1 MPTTYTHYTYGQ
13 EIFRMLSPKLQKKIR
28 PYMNYYNIG
37 VHGPDILFY
46 YRSFSKNAVNQYGV
60 KVHDEPMRC
69 FLEHAFSVFKKQRRK
84 NAAFAYLAGF
94 MTHYILDS
102 TCHPYIRRRM
112 VETGISHAEMETDWD
127 YLMMKRDYRNPLHYK
142 VARHIHTGLAYAS
155 VIGPYYDISPWKI
168 SAGLWYMKLVLN
180 HIFHSH
186 FGVKR
191 AVSAFLNEMF
201 LPKLSF
207 QHYFRKKKMNPQN
220 RETCRQLYRLY
231 KWSRTECVEAI
242 EEMYQALQ
250 KDDRSFCEKGRFE
263 RLFS

>member
-1 MPTTYTHYTYGQ
+1 
-13 EIFRMLSPKLQKKIR
+13 MLSPKLQKKIR
-28 PYMNYYNIG
+28 SYMNYYNIG

-155 VIGPYYDISPWKI
+155 VIGPYYDISPRKI

-263 RLFS
+263 RLF

>member
-1 MPTTYTHYTYGQ
+1 
-13 EIFRMLSPKLQKKIR
+13 MLSPKLQKKIR

-155 VIGPYYDISPWKI
+155 VIGPYYDISPRKI

-220 RETCRQLYRLY
+220 RETCWQLYRLY

>member
-1 MPTTYTHYTYGQ
+1 
-13 EIFRMLSPKLQKKIR
+13 MLSPKLQKKIR

-69 FLEHAFSVFKKQRRK
+69 FMEHAFSVFKKQRRK

-155 VIGPYYDISPWKI
+155 VIGPYYDISPRKI

-242 EEMYQALQ
+242 EEMYQTLQ

>member
-1 MPTTYTHYTYGQ
+1 
-13 EIFRMLSPKLQKKIR
+13 
-28 PYMNYYNIG
+28 
-37 VHGPDILFY
+37 
-46 YRSFSKNAVNQYGV
+46 
-60 KVHDEPMRC
+60 
-69 FLEHAFSVFKKQRRK
+69 
-84 NAAFAYLAGF
+84 
-94 MTHYILDS
+94 
-102 TCHPYIRRRM
+102 
-112 VETGISHAEMETDWD
+112 
-127 YLMMKRDYRNPLHYK
+127 MMKRDYRNPLHYK

-155 VIGPYYDISPWKI
+155 VIGPYYDISPRKI

>member
-1 MPTTYTHYTYGQ
+1 M
-13 EIFRMLSPKLQKKIR
+13 
-28 PYMNYYNIG
+28 
-37 VHGPDILFY
+37 
-46 YRSFSKNAVNQYGV
+46 NQYGV

-155 VIGPYYDISPWKI
+155 VIGPYYDISPRKI

>member
-1 MPTTYTHYTYGQ
+1 
-13 EIFRMLSPKLQKKIR
+13 MLSPKLQKKIR

>member
-84 NAAFAYLAGF
+84 SEAFAYLAGF

-112 VETGISHAEMETDWD
+112 VETDISHAEMETDWD

-142 VARHIHTGLAYAS
+142 VASHIRTGLAYSS
-155 VIGPYYDISPWKI
+155 VIGPYYDISPRKI
-168 SAGLWYMKLVLN
+168 SIGLWYMKLILN
-180 HIFHSH
+180 HVFHSY

-191 AVSAFLNEMF
+191 AVTAFLNEMF

-207 QHYFRKKKMNPQN
+207 QHYFRKKKMNLQN
-220 RETCRQLYRLY
+220 RETCRQLFRLY
-231 KWSRTECVEAI
+231 KWSKTECAQMI
-242 EEMYQALQ
+242 EEMYLALQ

>member
-1 MPTTYTHYTYGQ
+1 
-13 EIFRMLSPKLQKKIR
+13 MLSPKLQTKIR

-102 TCHPYIRRRM
+102 TCHPYIRRRI

-155 VIGPYYDISPWKI
+155 VIGPYYDISPRKI

>member
-1 MPTTYTHYTYGQ
+1 
-13 EIFRMLSPKLQKKIR
+13 MLSPKLQKKIR

-37 VHGPDILFY
+37 VHGPDIMFY

-155 VIGPYYDISPWKI
+155 VIGPYYDISPRKI

-242 EEMYQALQ
+242 EEKYQALQ

>member
-1 MPTTYTHYTYGQ
+1 
-13 EIFRMLSPKLQKKIR
+13 MLSPKLQKKIR

-84 NAAFAYLAGF
+84 NAAFAYLADF